1 MYTSF
6 SKYFNFQNHSE
17 SMNFFFNETLFVDRP
32 CLLNLHPER
41 LPRRRR
47 RRQENQWLNRQK
59 MQIRKNLIVFRIFC
73 DGAQRTDSRSWTPV
87 RRKWLFNSKQNLHKR
102 KWIVAH
108 YSIIL
113 MGMDRDISIVFR
125 RSYHEIIFCQTGICI
140 GLSMANTLVQIN
152 IQSFC

>member
-32 CLLNLHPER
+32 CLLNLRPER

-59 MQIRKNLIVFRIFC
+59 MQIRKTLLSSEIFVMVHSGQTQEVGHLCEENGYLIQNRIYTSEN
-73 DGAQRTDSRSWTPV
+73 G
-87 RRKWLFNSKQNLHKR
+87 
-102 KWIVAH
+102 
-108 YSIIL
+108 
-113 MGMDRDISIVFR
+113 
-125 RSYHEIIFCQTGICI
+125 
-140 GLSMANTLVQIN
+140 
-152 IQSFC
+152 